1 MQMME
6 KNTIMIPKPFKKM
19 NQDVNMTRTITR
31 ELSKDIDSQMIN
43 IKENQQKIQD
53 RIHEVTENYFHNN

>member
-1 MQMME
+1 
-6 KNTIMIPKPFKKM
+6 M